1 MHASDSDLSSP
12 PTQSLGAFFHST
24 TAVNKCKYT
33 CKCHSYTVKFPFPV
47 FPDQACKMAANVV
60 SSGRQLA
67 DKCLPEYISTAMKT
81 KDFFRGGGLGKGAAR
96 HNLEREEGLESP
108 ECVASCSKGNKS
120 CGLKWVFIKTG
131 CYGSRS
137 CQVAKG

>member
-1 MHASDSDLSSP
+1 
-12 PTQSLGAFFHST
+12 
-24 TAVNKCKYT
+24 
-33 CKCHSYTVKFPFPV
+33 
-47 FPDQACKMAANVV
+47 MAANVV
-60 SSGRQLA
+60 SSGRQLT

-81 KDFFRGGGLGKGAAR
+81 KDFFKRRRSWKGRSSAQPG
-96 HNLEREEGLESP
+96 REEGLESP